1 MKYSSMVNGLV
12 RCLREHDTGFFPSPA
27 EFRKFCFNDR
37 TKSAWTNNNED
48 MIGHD
53 EVSEYTGKKRVRV
66 PMPEEFK
73 QLFRKY
79 LNKTS
84 INT

>member
-1 MKYSSMVNGLV
+1 MKYSQMVNGLI
-12 RCLREHDTGFFPSPA
+12 RCLREHDSGFFPTPA
-27 EFRKFCFNDR
+27 EFRKFCFNAPSHR
-37 TKSAWTNNNED
+37 SWTNKDED

-73 QLFRKY
+73 QLFKKY
-79 LNKTS
+79 INKTS
-84 INT
+84 VNT

>member
-1 MKYSSMVNGLV
+1 MTYSQMVNGLV

-37 TKSAWTNNNED
+37 GRGAWTDKKEE
-48 MIGHD
+48 MID
-53 EVSEYTGKKRVRV
+53 EPKKERV

-73 QLFRKY
+73 AMLAKY

-84 INT
+84 VKT